1 MQSALIG
8 ATGFVGQNLRRD
20 QDFTELYDSRTIV
33 KSAGKSFDLVVC
45 AAAPG
50 SMVAA
55 NRAPE
60 RDAATIDQ
68 IITHLSNLTAE
79 RVILISTIATLKNF
93 GHGQDEGTEAFET
106 ETAYGR
112 NRRRLEAF
120 CEAHFDDHLVLRLP
134 ALFGHGLRKN
144 MLFDLMNPVPSM
156 LTDDRRDQISGALT
170 GDVWGALDAMY
181 HRDGDTSMW
190 HLDRTTLDASPMRA
204 RIGAEIEASGFEALR
219 FTNPASTFQFFD
231 LSLLWDIAGRATAA
245 GVKTLHLP
253 PEPLLADRIVTAL
266 RGTPMKASQAK
277 VHSEDMRTR
286 HAGLFGREDGY
297 IAGADDV
304 LARLRQFVLG
314 GVES

>member
-1 MQSALIG
+1 MESALIG

-20 QDFTELYDSRTIV
+20 HDFTELYDSRIIAE
-33 KSAGKSFDLVVC
+33 SAGKSFDVVVC

-68 IITHLSNLTAE
+68 IINHLSNLSAK
-79 RVILISTIATLKNF
+79 RVILVSTIATLKNF
-93 GHGQDEGTEAFET
+93 GHGQDEGTDAFEA

-156 LTDDRRDQISGALT
+156 LTDDKRDQISGALA
-170 GDVWGALDAMY
+170 GDVWEALDALY
-181 HRDGDTSMW
+181 RRDDATSMW
-190 HLDRTTLDASPMRA
+190 HLDRTTLDTSPMRA
-204 RIGAEIEASGFEALR
+204 RIGTAIEASGFEALR

-231 LSLLWDIAGRATAA
+231 LSLLWDVAGRAAAA
-245 GVKTLHLP
+245 GVKTLHLA
-253 PEPLLADRIVTAL
+253 PEPLLADRIVMAL
-266 RGTPMKASQAK
+266 RGTPMKESQAK
-277 VHSEDMRTR
+277 VHNEDMRTR
-286 HAGLFGREDGY
+286 HSDLFGRQDGY

-304 LARLRQFVLG
+304 LARLRQFVQS
-314 GVES
+314 GVQS

>member
-1 MQSALIG
+1 M
-8 ATGFVGQNLRRD
+8 
-20 QDFTELYDSRTIV
+20 
-33 KSAGKSFDLVVC
+33 
-45 AAAPG
+45 
-50 SMVAA
+50 AA

-68 IITHLSNLTAE
+68 IITHLSNLTAG

-120 CEAHFDDHLVLRLP
+120 CEEHFEDHLVLRLP

-144 MLFDLMNPVPSM
+144 MLFDLMNPAPSM
-156 LTDDRRDQISGALT
+156 LTDDRRDQMSGALT
-170 GDVWGALDAMY
+170 GEVWGALDAMY
-181 HRDGDTSMW
+181 HRDGATSMW

-204 RIGAEIEASGFEALR
+204 RIETEIEASGFEALR

-231 LSLLWDIAGRATAA
+231 LSLLWEVAGRATAA
-245 GVKTLHLP
+245 GLETLHLA
-253 PEPLLADRIVTAL
+253 PEPLLADRMVTAL
-266 RGTPMKASQAK
+266 RGAPMKASQAK
-277 VHSEDMRTR
+277 VHNEDMRTR

-304 LARLRQFVLG
+304 LGRLRQFVHG
-314 GVES
+314 GVLS